1 MEVFDPQRQAMPPRP
16 QQQRVVHRHIHHHVH
31 YHEGGDY
38 DPSDADVDG
47 NMATRQQ
54 FTSINEQRQM
64 EMASE
69 ARVRAQLEAQ
79 DTPSNSMMAMRH
91 SASADQVRLPYV
103 DPSFDSGAETPT
115 MHHAVSMGNVPLGY
129 GGNQFD
135 MTRTQQ
141 AFRGGQSLPALDV
154 QDMGRRNGLV
164 QYSKNVERAFGSYG
178 DSGRPR
184 AIRSHAS

>member
-16 QQQRVVHRHIHHHVH
+16 QQQGVVHRHIHHHVH

-54 FTSINEQRQM
+54 FTSINEQM

-178 DSGRPR
+178 DP
-184 AIRSHAS
+184 